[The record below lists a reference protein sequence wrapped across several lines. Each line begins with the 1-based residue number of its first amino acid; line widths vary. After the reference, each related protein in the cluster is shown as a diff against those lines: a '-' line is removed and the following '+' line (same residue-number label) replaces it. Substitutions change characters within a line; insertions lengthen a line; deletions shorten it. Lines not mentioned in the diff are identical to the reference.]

1 MNNKIKTVLIGLFV
15 ITLFSFSVTSYS
27 QNRGS
32 LSKNDKIELMAK
44 ETTKVSIQAIKLGDT
59 FKKYGYTKLFNY
71 YINAIQTSSKPVD
84 LYNKLQ
90 NFTEN
95 RLAEDEAYLVDIFIL
110 RTEILASNVVTLDD
124 ASFIAFRKIVLEYF
138 YEN

>member
-1 MNNKIKTVLIGLFV
+1 MNSKIKTVTIGLF
-15 ITLFSFSVTSYS
+15 IIALFSFSVASYG

-32 LSKNDKIELMAK
+32 LSKSDKIELMAK

-71 YINAIQTSSKPVD
+71 YVSAIQTSSKAMD

-90 NFTEN
+90 TFTEN
-95 RLAEDEAYLVDIFIL
+95 KLAEDEAYLIDIFIL

-124 ASFIAFRKIVLEYF
+124 ASFIAFKKIVLEYF